1 VLVIFPFEAILFIL
15 TFSSAPA
22 LYVLEI
28 WQTTTMSSY
37 FKKLRLPSR
46 VSREGSG
53 TYSLDDNT
61 NKKEATGVTTAY
73 DGKTILASGDE
84 PEADKLVAPGEL
96 SFEED
101 TSGGL
106 GRHLGLFSTTLL
118 M

>member
-1 VLVIFPFEAILFIL
+1 M
-15 TFSSAPA
+15 S
-22 LYVLEI
+22 LYL
-28 WQTTTMSSY
+28 
-37 FKKLRLPSR
+37 KKLRLPRR

-53 TYSLDDNT
+53 TSSLDGNI
-61 NKKEATGVTTAY
+61 NNKEATGVATAY
-73 DGKTILASGDE
+73 DGTTHSGSGDE